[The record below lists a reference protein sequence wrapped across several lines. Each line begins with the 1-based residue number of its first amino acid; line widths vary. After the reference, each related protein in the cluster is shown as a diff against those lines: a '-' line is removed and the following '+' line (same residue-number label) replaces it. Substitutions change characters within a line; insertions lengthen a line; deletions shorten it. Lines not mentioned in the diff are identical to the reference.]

1 MAYKLHMQRF
11 HNNPKKLISVDRVLV
26 CCCFCSGSD
35 CKSFIKVLANL
46 VAVQTKKKKNLEL
59 QNLSSAPG
67 SQPVIMIIIMTMIMM
82 FMINQRICPSVVS
95 PAEKT
100 RFIS

>member
-1 MAYKLHMQRF
+1 MQRF

-67 SQPVIMIIIMTMIMM
+67 QAVIMIIIMTMIMIMM